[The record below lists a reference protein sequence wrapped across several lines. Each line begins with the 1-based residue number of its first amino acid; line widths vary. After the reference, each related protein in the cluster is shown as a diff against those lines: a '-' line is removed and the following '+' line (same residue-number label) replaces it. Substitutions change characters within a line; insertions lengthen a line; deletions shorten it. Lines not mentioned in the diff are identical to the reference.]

1 MAMSMSQL
9 PRDLVEEEILCR
21 VPALS
26 LRRLRSTCKRWNRLF
41 KDSRFARNHFE
52 KAKKKSFVLMLTK
65 EFRIFSLN
73 VHLRGS
79 HLPSLKVSLAYSIS
93 SVLLIQLYSIYLKCF
108 TVMACCYVPS
118 NNRLES
124 WFGTPVLAKPSGT
137 NRDIHTGKATPIV
150 LDPTKTVTAAILA
163 TRAL

>member
-1 MAMSMSQL
+1 MSMSQL

-73 VHLRGS
+73 VHLRGM
-79 HLPSLKVSLAYSIS
+79 PSAEFEGELSLFDKQRS
-93 SVLLIQLYSIYLKCF
+93 SNS
-108 TVMACCYVPS
+108 
-118 NNRLES
+118 
-124 WFGTPVLAKPSGT
+124 
-137 NRDIHTGKATPIV
+137 
-150 LDPTKTVTAAILA
+150 AILDISQVFHCDG
-163 TRAL
+163 LLLCIIK